1 MEPQEKILKTALS
14 LFFKYGIEHVTMD
27 DIAKELGI
35 SKKTIYQFYK
45 EKDDLVN
52 QLMQI
57 ELKNQRCGFED
68 LTQKSNDPLHEI
80 LLISEQMTHMLQGVN
95 PVFFKELQKFYPNAY
110 QKYSAFKDE
119 FARTHLHQNIKRGIA
134 LGVYRSDLDIDFIA
148 DLRLAQIEMLIFGNY
163 FNFERLSFGKTHQ
176 YLLDCFV
183 YGICTLKGY
192 KLYNKYK
199 KVNEDE

>member
-14 LFFKYGIEHVTMD
+14 LFFKYGIKHVTMD

-45 EKDDLVN
+45 EKDDLIN

-68 LTQKSNDPLHEI
+68 VSQNANDALHEI

-110 QKYSAFKDE
+110 SKYSAFKDE
-119 FARTHLHQNIKRGIA
+119 FARKHLHDNIMRGMA
-134 LGVYRSDLDIDFIA
+134 DGVYRADLDVDFAA
-148 DLRLAQIEMLIFGNY
+148 DLRLSQIDMLFFGSY
-163 FNFERLSFGKTHQ
+163 FNFEKLSFVKTNQ
-176 YLLDCFV
+176 NLLDCFV
-183 YGICTLKGY
+183 YGICTLKGH
-192 KLYNKYK
+192 KQYNKYK